1 MSEVRGGEEQKD
13 HNYVG
18 KSAKFPILLTRIV
31 TVFVDSNTRKLV
43 DRGTR
48 FGLESGKVPRFLGTF
63 SAIHSCTLT
72 LGS

>member
-1 MSEVRGGEEQKD
+1 MSEVGGGEEQKD

-31 TVFVDSNTRKLV
+31 TRKLV

-63 SAIHSCTLT
+63 PAIHSCTLT